1 MTLDLVDVLCRLSR
15 DHGIDW
21 ALSHDPDISQ
31 IQAGVCD
38 ENTLAQI
45 EVLDELGDILSEFG
59 LE

>member
-1 MTLDLVDVLCRLSR
+1 VLCRLSR

-31 IQAGVCD
+31 IRAGVCD

-45 EVLDELGDILSEFG
+45 EALDELGDILSEFR